1 MIMKTFVYIL
11 LLACNV
17 FFLSACNESTEIEV
31 LAPTPTTGDEGG
43 SNVEFT
49 PEQLKLPYKK
59 GACFT
64 LRDNNYVQNMLRVAT
79 LRVGWNY
86 SWGGDYVSNQL
97 AYVEFVPMA
106 WGSASD
112 AFVTKIKGYV
122 NKGKCKRVL
131 GFNERGI
138 ALLKEKA
145 VGAGIP
151 VITRVSEIN
160 KLSEPAKKLFE
171 TECRATDLF
180 SLALPKAAPCGLEY
194 TAKIIK
200 TE

>member
-79 LRVGWNY
+79 LRVGWN
-86 SWGGDYVSNQL
+86 
-97 AYVEFVPMA
+97 
-106 WGSASD
+106 
-112 AFVTKIKGYV
+112 
-122 NKGKCKRVL
+122 
-131 GFNERGI
+131 
-138 ALLKEKA
+138 
-145 VGAGIP
+145 
-151 VITRVSEIN
+151 
-160 KLSEPAKKLFE
+160 
-171 TECRATDLF
+171 
-180 SLALPKAAPCGLEY
+180 
-194 TAKIIK
+194 
-200 TE
+200 